1 MDFALSE
8 FQQLLKEQAERFVE
22 RDYGFEQ
29 RRAIIAAEPGFSPAH
44 WRTFAELGWLG
55 LPFAE
60 DNGGFGGTLADLA
73 ILFEAFGRGL
83 VVEPYLATVLGGLAV
98 ERAGTPAQRQA
109 ILPGLIAGTHRLA
122 VAITEAGGRPGTL
135 HVATRARRV
144 TGGWQLS
151 GHKAV
156 VLHGAGADTL
166 VVVARSH
173 GTHDAPGGLGLFL
186 VPARTG
192 GVSRRGYA
200 TVDGLRAA
208 EITLDRVELGDDAL
222 LGEATG
228 GYGLLDGL
236 LEVAAVAGCAEA
248 LGCMG
253 ALIERTAEYLR
264 AREQFGRRIGEFQVL
279 QHALVD
285 MYVAAEQAR
294 SITLAAALKAGAP
307 DVATGAEARVDTGA
321 ERRRLVA
328 AARHVCAE
336 AGRLVGQTAVQLHG
350 GIGVT
355 DELDV
360 AHYFKRLT
368 MLPFWFA
375 DNGQPL
381 DRFQADAA

>member
-22 RDYGFEQ
+22 REYGFEQ
-29 RRAIIAAEPGFSPAH
+29 RRAIIAADPGFSAAH
-44 WRTFAELGWLG
+44 WQTFAELGWLG

-60 DNGGFGGTLADLA
+60 DSGGFGGTLADLA
-73 ILFEAFGRGL
+73 ILFEVFGRGL

-98 ERAGTPAQRQA
+98 ERGGSQAQKDA
-109 ILPGLIAGTHRLA
+109 VLPGVMAGTHTLA
-122 VAITEAGGRPGTL
+122 LASTETGGRPGAL
-135 HVATRARRV
+135 HVATQARKV

-151 GHKAV
+151 GRKAV
-156 VLHGAGADTL
+156 VLHGASADTL
-166 VVVARSH
+166 VVSARSH
-173 GTHDAPGGLGLFL
+173 GAHDAPGGIGLFL
-186 VPARTG
+186 VPAKAY
-192 GVSRRGYA
+192 GVTRRGYA

-208 EITLDRVELGDDAL
+208 EITLDRVELDAGAL

-228 GYGLLDGL
+228 GFALLDGL
-236 LEVAAVAGCAEA
+236 LDVAAVAGCAEA
-248 LGCMG
+248 LGCMQ
-253 ALIERTAEYLR
+253 ALIDRTAEYLR
-264 AREQFGRRIGEFQVL
+264 TREQFGRRIGDFQVL

-285 MYVAAEQAR
+285 MYMAAEQAR
-294 SITLAAALKAGAP
+294 SITLAAALKADCGG
-307 DVATGAEARVDTGA
+307 VATGADAGA

-368 MLPFWFA
+368 MLPVWFA

-381 DRFQADAA
+381 DRFQAAAA

>member
-22 RDYGFEQ
+22 RDYAFEQ
-29 RRAIIAAEPGFSPAH
+29 RRAIIAAEPGYSAAH
-44 WRTFAELGWLG
+44 WKTFAELGWLG

-60 DNGGFGGTLADLA
+60 DNGGFGGTVADLA
-73 ILFEAFGRGL
+73 ILFEVFGRGL

-98 ERAGTPAQRQA
+98 ERAGTAAQKDA
-109 ILPGLIAGTHRLA
+109 ILPGVMAGTHKLA
-122 VAITEAGGRPGTL
+122 LASTETGGRPGAL
-135 HVATRARRV
+135 HVTTQAKKV
-144 TGGWQLS
+144 SGGWQLS
-151 GHKAV
+151 GCKAV
-156 VLHGAGADTL
+156 VLHGASADTL
-166 VVVARSH
+166 VVSARSH
-173 GTHDAPGGLGLFL
+173 GAFDAPGGLGLFL
-186 VPARTG
+186 VPAKTY
-192 GVSRRGYA
+192 GVTRRGYA
-200 TVDGLRAA
+200 TIDGLRAA

-228 GYGLLDGL
+228 GYALLDAL
-236 LEVAAVAGCAEA
+236 LDVAAIVGCAES
-248 LGCMG
+248 LGCMQ
-253 ALIERTAEYLR
+253 ALIDRTAEYLR
-264 AREQFGRRIGEFQVL
+264 TREQFGRKIGEFQAL

-294 SITLAAALKAGAP
+294 SITLAAALKADGPAP
-307 DVATGAEARVDTGA
+307 
-321 ERRRLVA
+321 ERQRLVA
-328 AARHVCAE
+328 AARHLCAD

-360 AHYFKRLT
+360 AHYFKRVT

-381 DRFQADAA
+381 DRFQSAVA

>member
-60 DNGGFGGTLADLA
+60 DSGGFGGTVADLA
-73 ILFEAFGRGL
+73 ILFEVFGRGL
-83 VVEPYLATVLGGLAV
+83 VVEPYLATVLGALAV
-98 ERAGTPAQRQA
+98 ERGGSQAQKEA
-109 ILPGLIAGTHRLA
+109 ILPGVIAGSHKLTLA
-122 VAITEAGGRPGTL
+122 STETGGRPGAL
-135 HVATRARRV
+135 YVATKARKV

-151 GHKAV
+151 GRKAV
-156 VLHGAGADTL
+156 VLHGASADTL

-173 GTHDAPGGLGLFL
+173 GAQDAPGGIGLFL
-186 VPARTG
+186 VPARAY
-192 GVSRRGYA
+192 GVTRRGYA
-200 TVDGLRAA
+200 TIDGLRAA
-208 EITLDRVELGDDAL
+208 EITLDRVEVDEDAL

-228 GYGLLDGL
+228 GFALLDGL
-236 LEVAAVAGCAEA
+236 LDVAALAGCAEA
-248 LGCMG
+248 LGCMQ
-253 ALIERTAEYLR
+253 ALIDRTAEYLR
-264 AREQFGRRIGEFQVL
+264 TREQFGRKIGDFQVL

-285 MYVAAEQAR
+285 MYMAAEQAR
-294 SITLAAALKAGAP
+294 SITLAAALKADSPAP
-307 DVATGAEARVDTGA
+307 
-321 ERRRLVA
+321 ERQRLVA
-328 AARHVCAE
+328 AARQVCAD

-368 MLPFWFA
+368 MLPLWFA

-381 DRFQADAA
+381 DRFMAASA

>member
-8 FQQLLKEQAERFVE
+8 FQQLLKEQAERFIE

-29 RRAIIAAEPGFSPAH
+29 RRAIIAAEPGFSAAH

-55 LPFAE
+55 LPFDEA
-60 DNGGFGGTLADLA
+60 DGGFGGTPADLA

-98 ERAGTPAQRQA
+98 ERGGNPAQKAA

-122 VAITEAGGRPGTL
+122 LASTETGGRPGAL
-135 HVATRARRV
+135 HVATKARKV

-156 VLHGAGADTL
+156 VLHGASADTL

-173 GTHDAPGGLGLFL
+173 GAHDAPGGIGLFL
-186 VPARTG
+186 VPARAYG
-192 GVSRRGYA
+192 LSRRGYA

-208 EITLDRVELGDDAL
+208 EITLDRVELGEDAL
-222 LGEATG
+222 LGDAAG

-236 LEVAAVAGCAEA
+236 LDVAAIAGCAEA

-253 ALIERTAEYLR
+253 ALIDRTAEYLR
-264 AREQFGRRIGEFQVL
+264 TREQFGRRIGEFQVL

-285 MYVAAEQAR
+285 MYMAAEQAR

-307 DVATGAEARVDTGA
+307 RVETGVDAG
-321 ERRRLVA
+321 ERQRLVA
-328 AARHVCAE
+328 AARQFCTD

-368 MLPFWFA
+368 MLPVWFA

-381 DRFQADAA
+381 DRFQAAAA

>member
-22 RDYGFEQ
+22 REYGFEQ
-29 RRAIIAAEPGFSPAH
+29 RRAIIATEPGFSAAH
-44 WRTFAELGWLG
+44 WQTFAELGWLG

-60 DNGGFGGTLADLA
+60 DSGGFGGTLADLA
-73 ILFEAFGRGL
+73 ILFEVFGRGL

-98 ERAGTPAQRQA
+98 ERGGSQAQKDA
-109 ILPGLIAGTHRLA
+109 VLPGVMAGTHTLA
-122 VAITEAGGRPGTL
+122 LASTETGGRPGAL
-135 HVATRARRV
+135 HVATQARKV

-151 GHKAV
+151 GRKAV
-156 VLHGAGADTL
+156 VLHGASADTL
-166 VVVARSH
+166 VVSARSH
-173 GTHDAPGGLGLFL
+173 GAHDAPGGIGLFL
-186 VPARTG
+186 VPAKAY
-192 GVSRRGYA
+192 GVTRRGYA

-208 EITLDRVELGDDAL
+208 QITLDRVELDAGAL

-228 GYGLLDGL
+228 GFALLDGL
-236 LEVAAVAGCAEA
+236 LDVAAVAGCAEA
-248 LGCMG
+248 LGCMQ
-253 ALIERTAEYLR
+253 ALIDRTAEYLR
-264 AREQFGRRIGEFQVL
+264 TREQFGRRIGDFQVL

-285 MYVAAEQAR
+285 MYMAAEQAR
-294 SITLAAALKAGAP
+294 SITLAAALKAGA
-307 DVATGAEARVDTGA
+307 AAGETGAEAEA

-368 MLPFWFA
+368 MLPVWFA

-381 DRFQADAA
+381 DRFQAAAA